1 MSQILFNR
9 TVKTNIIMYP
19 NDGTGR
25 DVYIYFNNGGFWK
38 DNIKRYQLKEKFKR
52 SSFARFHSIR
62 KIPPIWNYHA
72 DGTGRD
78 SYILYDYG
86 GLINNYKGPYLH
98 NFRGYDDNLNDDYF
112 RKTNNA
118 LYMSADEK
126 KYQNK
131 ISKIQ
136 KDVVRRLYYKPIKDI
151 KYSHLKREYSHGNI
165 FNKLKLAPIKTSQ
178 TCNEN
183 KTNVVNGNTINE
195 RYFNNNNIRLRN
207 DHFLNDVYNEEK
219 NNNINNEQSRN
230 KLTLFENNS
239 IKCLSNNFGEKTH
252 YPFNQFKKKMNLV
265 KGNFI
270 KRNIPFNY

>member
-1 MSQILFNR
+1 
-9 TVKTNIIMYP
+9 MYP

-118 LYMSADEK
+118 LY
-126 KYQNK
+126 
-131 ISKIQ
+131 
-136 KDVVRRLYYKPIKDI
+136 
-151 KYSHLKREYSHGNI
+151 
-165 FNKLKLAPIKTSQ
+165 
-178 TCNEN
+178 
-183 KTNVVNGNTINE
+183 
-195 RYFNNNNIRLRN
+195 
-207 DHFLNDVYNEEK
+207 
-219 NNNINNEQSRN
+219 
-230 KLTLFENNS
+230 
-239 IKCLSNNFGEKTH
+239 
-252 YPFNQFKKKMNLV
+252 
-265 KGNFI
+265 
-270 KRNIPFNY
+270 